1 MVWSL
6 TDHPVLFAKFHTS
19 GCPSRCPISQ
29 LAATAGLAA
38 ESLVNRPTAPPS
50 CKLTEDLISMNMN
63 SGSYMNKHLLAI
75 GVAIWVIA
83 TLALRLAGQFV
94 LRPRAWPATVTLFAI
109 SFVAM
114 AWLARRL
121 CRRLR
126 VPPDQWA
133 AGSISLA
140 APTLLLDP
148 FSSAFFPVIFPNLAP
163 ELAGVFG
170 GWMLCCCAGALLGGT
185 VRPGARS

>member
-1 MVWSL
+1 
-6 TDHPVLFAKFHTS
+6 
-19 GCPSRCPISQ
+19 
-29 LAATAGLAA
+29 
-38 ESLVNRPTAPPS
+38 
-50 CKLTEDLISMNMN
+50 MNMN
-63 SGSYMNKHLLAI
+63 SCSCMNKNLLAV
-75 GVAIWVIA
+75 GFAIWVIA

-94 LRPRAWPATVTLFAI
+94 LQPRAWPATIALFAI
-109 SFVAM
+109 SFMAM

-126 VPPDQWA
+126 VPPEQWPVGA
-133 AGSISLA
+133 ISLA

-148 FSSAFFPVIFPNLAP
+148 FSSAFFPTIFPNLAP

-185 VRPGARS
+185 VRPGARF